1 MRVTDSGMT
10 QYRQKPL
17 KEPEASMLS
26 ALERVLLGRLAGGIG
41 IGANAVEP
49 DLPAEAEQ
57 EDAC

>member
-1 MRVTDSGMT
+1 MT